1 MLSQQ
6 RFYPV
11 GANNPV
17 HVDVRVI
24 AATNKNLED
33 EIARGNFREDLFYRL
48 NVIPFFVPPLRDRK
62 EDIPSLVREFL
73 SEFGQ
78 QYGRPRVEISD
89 SALTQLR
96 SYNWPGNVRELRNV
110 IERVLILNPK
120 ATRIEVKHLPVLVQ
134 RTDGARN
141 CDKDREEFSTLHQAR
156 EAYERDYILKELDRT
171 HGNITRAAESLG
183 LVRSLKGDRYGL
195 ADLGAALIGNP
206 GIAGMVEHHALLYA
220 DLADPVRLLRGQA
233 QPTRLSGYWPYAS
246 GTAAEP
252 EAYARY
258 SALMGAS
265 QAMIA
270 GDILDACD
278 LSSTQ
283 SLMDVGGGEGVFL
296 EAVAARH
303 PQLDLTLL
311 DLPAVATRATA
322 RLSRLGLGD
331 RITCRG
337 GDFHAGLPSGA
348 DAISLVRIVHDHDD
362 GPAQAL
368 LAAAHGALPPGGR
381 LILAEPMAGTPG
393 AEPVGDA
400 YFGLYLLAMGSGR
413 PRRSEELRTML
424 REAGFA
430 SVQEPKTRRPLLAR
444 VLIAQKSGAN

>member
-1 MLSQQ
+1 MNPPAPAAWSERWLAWRNRLVANPRFQ
-6 RFYPV
+6 RW
-11 GANNPV
+11 
-17 HVDVRVI
+17 
-24 AATNKNLED
+24 AAGFPLTRG
-33 EIARGNFREDLFYRL
+33 IARRNTRALFDLCAGFVYAQVLTACIRLDLFAILADGPVPMDILARRL
-48 NVIPFFVPPLRDRK
+48 DLPPD
-62 EDIPSLVREFL
+62 
-73 SEFGQ
+73 
-78 QYGRPRVEISD
+78 
-89 SALTQLR
+89 
-96 SYNWPGNVRELRNV
+96 N
-110 IERVLILNPK
+110 
-120 ATRIEVKHLPVLVQ
+120 
-134 RTDGARN
+134 AR
-141 CDKDREEFSTLHQAR
+141 RL
-156 EAYERDYILKELDRT
+156 L
-171 HGNITRAAESLG
+171 RAAESLG
-183 LVRSLKGDRYGL
+183 LVRALKGDRYGL

-270 GDILDACD
+270 EDVLDACD
-278 LSSTQ
+278 LSATR

-311 DLPAVATRATA
+311 DLPAVAERASA
-322 RLSRLGLGD
+322 RLSRQGLGD

-413 PRRSEELRTML
+413 PRRSTELQTML
-424 REAGFA
+424 RKAGFA
-430 SVQEPKTRRPLLAR
+430 AIHEAKTRRPLLTQ
-444 VLIAQKSGAN
+444 VLIAQKSGAIQ